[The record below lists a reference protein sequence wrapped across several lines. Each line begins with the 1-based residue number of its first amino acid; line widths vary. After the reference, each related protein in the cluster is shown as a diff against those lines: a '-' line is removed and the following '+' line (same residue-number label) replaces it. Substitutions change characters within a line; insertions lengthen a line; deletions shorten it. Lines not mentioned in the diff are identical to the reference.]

1 MTTRIEWVEDL
12 ARFEALALPWDALA
26 ASQRTPLLLSHA
38 WFSAWWRWFGEGRL
52 QTCVLWQDERMTAAF
67 PLALQGGELRP
78 LASNH
83 GDFLVPL
90 AASPEDLDRLI
101 EAVLAHRFAA
111 FVYVGMP
118 REHPVAAALARRG
131 ARHLRIERSV
141 DPDSV
146 IDLPA
151 SFAEYEKTLSHNARG
166 QINKF
171 RRRLAKD
178 HALSVRAVEPP
189 ADLERELA
197 AALAIEASG
206 WKGEE
211 GTAIASSAASEGFYR
226 TVCAA
231 FAKRGG
237 LRLSFLEVDGRPV
250 AFDLAVLD
258 GSWLYSLKMSYTP
271 EFEEY
276 SPGILLRADVI
287 RRCCELGLAANDLGG
302 GGSGSRTKRRFRTRT
317 LEATELRLFP
327 RRPAGLARYLRQ
339 RARLDLQAWIAADP
353 RRKRLNTRFWRWLR
367 RRFAG
372 LRRAGSEIA
381 VARRGARDES
391 ESDGGA

>member
-1 MTTRIEWVEDL
+1 MTTRVEWVEDP
-12 ARFEALALPWDALA
+12 ARFEALAAPWDALA

-52 QTCVLWQDERMTAAF
+52 QTCIVWEGQRMTAAF
-67 PLALQGGELRP
+67 PLLLQRGELRP
-78 LASNH
+78 LASTH

-90 AASPEDLDRLI
+90 AASPEALERLV

-118 REHPVAAALARRG
+118 REHPVAAALARLG
-131 ARHLRIERSV
+131 ARHLRIERGV

-146 IDLPA
+146 IDLPP
-151 SFAEYEKTLSHNARG
+151 SFAEYEKSLSHNARG

-189 ADLERELA
+189 QDLERDLA

-211 GTAIASSAASEGFYR
+211 GTAITSSVASEGFYR
-226 TVCAA
+226 TICAA
-231 FAKRGG
+231 LAARGG
-237 LRLSFLEVDGRPV
+237 LRLSFMDVDGRPI

-258 GSWLYSLKMSYTP
+258 GNWLYSLKMSYAP
-271 EFEEY
+271 ELEEY
-276 SPGILLRADVI
+276 SPGILLRAEVI
-287 RRCCELGLAANDLGG
+287 RRCCELGIVANDLGG
-302 GGSGSRTKRRFRTRT
+302 GGSRGRTKQRFRTRT
-317 LEATELRLFP
+317 IEAAELRLFP
-327 RRPAGLARYLRQ
+327 RRPAGVARYLRQ
-339 RARLDLQAWIAADP
+339 RARLGVQAWIAADP
-353 RRKRLNTRFWRWLR
+353 RRKRLNAGFWRFLR

-372 LRRAGSEIA
+372 LRRAGSELA
-381 VARRGARDES
+381 VARRGARDER
-391 ESDGGA
+391 DAGT

>member
-1 MTTRIEWVEDL
+1 MTTRVEWVEDP
-12 ARFEALALPWDALA
+12 ARFEALAAPWDALA

-52 QTCVLWQDERMTAAF
+52 QTCVLWQGERMVAAF
-67 PLALQGGELRP
+67 PLLLQRGELRP

-83 GDFLVPL
+83 GDFFVPL
-90 AASPEDLDRLI
+90 AASPEDLERLV

-111 FVYVGMP
+111 LVYVGMP
-118 REHPVAAALARRG
+118 REHPVAAVLARRG
-131 ARHLRIERSV
+131 AGYLRIERGV

-151 SFAEYEKTLSHNARG
+151 TFAEYEKSLSHNARG

-178 HALSVRAVEPP
+178 HTLAVRAVEPP
-189 ADLERELA
+189 QDLERDLA

-211 GTAIASSAASEGFYR
+211 GTAITSSAASEGFYR
-226 TVCAA
+226 TICAA
-231 FAKRGG
+231 LAARGG
-237 LRLSFLEVDGRPV
+237 LRLSFLDVDGRPI

-258 GSWLYSLKMSYTP
+258 GNWLYSLKMSYAP
-271 EFEEY
+271 ELEEY
-276 SPGILLRADVI
+276 SPGILLRAEVI
-287 RRCCELGLAANDLGG
+287 RRCCELGIAANDLGG
-302 GGSGSRTKRRFRTRT
+302 GGSRGRTKQRFRTRT
-317 LEATELRLFP
+317 IEAAELRLFP
-327 RRPAGLARYLRQ
+327 RRPAGVARYLRQ
-339 RARLDLQAWIAADP
+339 RARLGVQAWIAADP
-353 RRKRLNTRFWRWLR
+353 RRKRLNAGFWRFLR

-372 LRRAGSEIA
+372 LRRAGSELA
-381 VARRGARDES
+381 VARRGARDG
-391 ESDGGA
+391 SDEGA